1 MIETPIQDWNVVV
14 AILFSLMA
22 VLLLSV
28 FLFIKVQV
36 SLFGRKSEKLSKQIN
51 KNHNSMEGENNE

>member
-36 SLFGRKSEKLSKQIN
+36 FLVSRKRKKFAKQIN

>member
-36 SLFGRKSEKLSKQIN
+36 SFINWKKTRLEKSITREYNLDKEK
-51 KNHNSMEGENNE
+51 KNE

>member
-1 MIETPIQDWNVVV
+1 MIEIPIQDWNVVV

-36 SLFGRKSEKLSKQIN
+36 SLVDRKSKKLAKKIN

>member
-36 SLFGRKSEKLSKQIN
+36 SLIGRKSKKLSKQIN

>member
-28 FLFIKVQV
+28 LLFIKVQV
-36 SLFGRKSEKLSKQIN
+36 SLVGRKSKKLSKQIN

>member
-28 FLFIKVQV
+28 FLLIKVQI
-36 SLFGRKSEKLSKQIN
+36 SFIGWKKTRLEKSSTREYNLDKEK
-51 KNHNSMEGENNE
+51 KNE